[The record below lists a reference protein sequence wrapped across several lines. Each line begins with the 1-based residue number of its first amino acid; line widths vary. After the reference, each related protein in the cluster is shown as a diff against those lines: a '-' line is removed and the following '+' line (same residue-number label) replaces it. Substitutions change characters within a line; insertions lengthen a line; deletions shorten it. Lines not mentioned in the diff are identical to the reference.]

1 MYFKW
6 TINLIKN
13 HQMKSKKQYL
23 PACFFLYYQ
32 IHVPCYE
39 QFGKLT
45 ITDHLMEAADVPA
58 ELSMGA

>member
-1 MYFKW
+1 
-6 TINLIKN
+6 
-13 HQMKSKKQYL
+13 MKSKKQYL